1 MKRAIVGLV
10 LLLGLVVACGAP
22 APQAANTASEAPAAA
37 PQAPVAGEADFGG
50 QQGDVSVTERMIIRT
65 VDLSLVV
72 TDAEQVRDAVSD
84 LVTSLDGYIADASAW
99 REGEQVR
106 ARMTVRVPAAQ
117 LDATLAALKSY
128 AVRVETENI
137 RGQDVTEEFSD
148 LTAQLTNLEATELEL
163 RTLLTEVRERT
174 QSAEDILA
182 VYRELTRI
190 RGEIEQVKGRMQ
202 YLDTMTA
209 LATINLELI
218 PDVLAKPVVEP
229 GWRPLETL
237 KAAGRALVNSVQFLG
252 EAIIWIIVYVLPL
265 LILIALP
272 IVLLVLALRW
282 LIRRLRNRA
291 KG

>member
-1 MKRAIVGLV
+1 VSELV
-10 LLLGLVVACGAP
+10 A
-22 APQAANTASEAPAAA
+22 
-37 PQAPVAGEADFGG
+37 
-50 QQGDVSVTERMIIRT
+50 
-65 VDLSLVV
+65 
-72 TDAEQVRDAVSD
+72 
-84 LVTSLDGYIADASAW
+84 SLDGYIADASAW

-106 ARMTVRVPAAQ
+106 ARLTVRVPAAQ

-182 VYRELTRI
+182 VYRELARI

-237 KAAGRALVNSVQFLG
+237 KAAGRALVNSIQFLG
-252 EAIIWIIVYVLPL
+252 EAIIWVIVYILPL
-265 LILIALP
+265 LLLIALP

-282 LIRRLRNRA
+282 LIRRLRSRA